1 LNINYL
7 SSNIVYYVNK
17 LTLNY
22 RKSPEDKL
30 AVDILHSS
38 DKFLFTV
45 ETTGALT
52 AREVVK
58 DAITVLTE
66 KITNLQQLVAVI

>member
-1 LNINYL
+1 MYI
-7 SSNIVYYVNK
+7 YYIIIK
-17 LTLNY
+17 Y
-22 RKSPEDKL
+22 RKSPEDKV